1 MPVASKPAPQAP
13 ALFLVLFLGIFL
25 VGGLGLLRE
34 GHRAVHGQAYTL
46 TNHEELSWASSLGQG
61 SDGLES
67 NQVEFSGRNA
77 MIFGTGLYAL
87 GAMFLFWATGLAISL
102 LGRRHRHVPGLV
114 HKGLTTC
121 SLFALT
127 TASLTLFPV
136 WRIRTLPFYLVL
148 AAFTLV
154 LVLPVPVTVRKK
166 VFPAVVIAVIV
177 AGMVGLPAFPIFAGL
192 IVFLVAGTHVLIL
205 WPGLVSTSLRPA
217 RAANH
222 R

>member
-1 MPVASKPAPQAP
+1 MPVTSKPTPQAP
-13 ALFLVLFLGIFL
+13 ALFLVLFLGMFL
-25 VGGLGLLRE
+25 AGGLGLLRE

-46 TNHEELSWASSLGQG
+46 TYNEELSWASPLGQG
-61 SDGLES
+61 SDGRES

-77 MIFGTGLYAL
+77 LIFGTGLYAL

-102 LGRRHRHVPGLV
+102 LGRLRRPVPGLV
-114 HKGLTTC
+114 HKGLTAC

-127 TASLTLFPV
+127 VASLTLFPA
-136 WRIRTLPFYLVL
+136 WRIHTLPFYLVL

-154 LVLPVPVTVRKK
+154 LVLPVPAPVRKK

-177 AGMVGLPAFPIFAGL
+177 AGMAGLPAFPIFAGL

-205 WPGLVSTSLRPA
+205 WPGLVPPALR
-217 RAANH
+217 RNH
-222 R
+222 GAGRR